1 MTPLPLADR
10 YARFRDAVFSGIE
23 ETRLPGFEVPLTE
36 LDLQSLWFAGAFG
49 SEFTSVDGKA
59 VRITDFGTWNSGP
72 GPDFNG
78 CAISVDDQTHH
89 GDIEL
94 DPDARDWERHQHGA
108 NADYDRVVLHLF
120 FDAPQE
126 RFYTRTS
133 QHREIAQVVLNP
145 RCSPTMRG
153 RIAVSP
159 PHGWAAAPRRC
170 MRWRPRV
177 CSPSSNPPRN
187 TGWS

>member
-1 MTPLPLADR
+1 MTPLPLADH

-49 SEFTSVDGKA
+49 SEFTSVDGQV
-59 VRITDFGTWNSGP
+59 VRIIDFGTWNSGP
-72 GPDFNG
+72 GPDFTG
-78 CAISVDDQTHH
+78 CAIRVDDQTHH

-133 QHREIAQVVLNP
+133 QHREVTQIA
-145 RCSPTMRG
+145 
-153 RIAVSP
+153 ASP
-159 PHGWAAAPRRC
+159 PHAWAAAPRPS
-170 MRWRPRV
+170 MRWMLRG
-177 CSPSSNPPRN
+177 CSPSSSPPHN